1 MWKRNTLLLMV
12 EFENK
17 YDPANTTKDTFEK
30 ILLVFQ
36 LLLANNLMHV

>member
-1 MWKRNTLLLMV
+1 M
-12 EFENK
+12 EGFENK
-17 YDPANTTKDTFEK
+17 VDAANTTKDTFEK

>member
-1 MWKRNTLLLMV
+1 MWKRNTLLLM
-12 EFENK
+12 EGFENE
-17 YDPANTTKDTFEK
+17 DDAANTTKDTFEK

>member
-1 MWKRNTLLLMV
+1 MWKRNTLLLV
-12 EFENK
+12 EGFENK
-17 YDPANTTKDTFEK
+17 DDAANTTKDTFEK